1 MANCVEFPVGVHVAS
16 GSKVEAYFALKDIAA
31 RASEVSES
39 CEKDRWGCLPRVEG
53 YAGFGGYLCVIVARS
68 AEEASRCEAD
78 MRDFIAKY
86 SAEHPDMVFTFGTEG
101 L

>member
-1 MANCVEFPVGVHVAS
+1 MANCVELPVGVHVAS
-16 GSKVEAYFALKDIAA
+16 DEKVKSYGGLKDIAA
-31 RASEVSES
+31 HAAKFSES
-39 CEKDRWGCLPRVEG
+39 CEKDEWGCLPRIEG

-68 AEEASRCEAD
+68 AEEAAKCEAD